1 MANKTIIHTDFND
14 NVNNNESQHVGIFG
28 EAAKK
33 YPHSSTHDIPLK
45 TPKMQRKRKMVKDK
59 SEDIIT

>member
-28 EAAKK
+28 EAAKNTLILVHMIYLWK
-33 YPHSSTHDIPLK
+33 HQK
-45 TPKMQRKRKMVKDK
+45 CKGKEKC
-59 SEDIIT
+59 